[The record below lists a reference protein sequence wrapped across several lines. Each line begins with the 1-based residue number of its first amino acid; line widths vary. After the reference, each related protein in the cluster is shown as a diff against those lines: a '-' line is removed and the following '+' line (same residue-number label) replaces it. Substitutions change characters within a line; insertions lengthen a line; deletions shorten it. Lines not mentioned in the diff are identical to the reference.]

1 MHQVIKAADAV
12 FFCVYLIKKFSAVPC
27 KHLFTLFFVAHTT
40 VKLLYKFIVAPCVD
54 KVLSDAVV
62 QL

>member
-1 MHQVIKAADAV
+1 V
-12 FFCVYLIKKFSAVPC
+12 FFCVYLIKKFSAVLC

>member
-1 MHQVIKAADAV
+1 MHQVIKAVNV
-12 FFCVYLIKKFSAVPC
+12 FLLSVYLIKKLSAVLC